1 MSEDTGRLFCRLV
14 EIMSRLRSP
23 EGCPWDREQT
33 HQTLK
38 KDLVEETY
46 ETVDAIDSGD
56 MEELCGE
63 LGDLLLQI
71 VFHAELACEK
81 DDFCIDDVLKGINA
95 KLIRRHPHV
104 FADAAASCAEE
115 VIDRWEKIKSG
126 EKGFQGR
133 TSVLDGVPKTL
144 PALSQAMKI
153 SKKAARAG
161 FEWPNI
167 DAVVNKLEEEVEE
180 LKEELKTGDSER
192 ISEEIGDLLFTVVNV
207 ARWQNIDPEDSLRQ
221 MIRRF
226 SARFRCI
233 EDAAK
238 KSGRSIEDMTIEEM
252 DAVWEAAKRRHQ

>member
-167 DAVVNKLEEEVEE
+167 DALKGIFVKTKVQNGIHHTRHGEFCAGADGDQKRVICHSKLLAHVF
-180 LKEELKTGDSER
+180 LY
-192 ISEEIGDLLFTVVNV
+192 IG
-207 ARWQNIDPEDSLRQ
+207 
-221 MIRRF
+221 
-226 SARFRCI
+226 
-233 EDAAK
+233 
-238 KSGRSIEDMTIEEM
+238 KSG
-252 DAVWEAAKRRHQ
+252 